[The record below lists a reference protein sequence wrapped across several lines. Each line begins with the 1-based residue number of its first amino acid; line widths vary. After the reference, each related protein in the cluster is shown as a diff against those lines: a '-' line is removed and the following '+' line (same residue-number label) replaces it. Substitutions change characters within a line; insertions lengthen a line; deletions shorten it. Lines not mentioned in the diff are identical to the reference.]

1 MWISLIIAIA
11 TFCGYLACYISRL
24 GIPESLS
31 YTYYGLGKRGWI
43 FSAMMLIVGISTM
56 MPMIDLTPDS
66 YSFVPFLC
74 GTSIAFVGVASEYA
88 QQVVTHVHCVSAI
101 IAAIMAAVWCVLL
114 QRCWYVLLLSG
125 LLMLLLAYVSN
136 TADRGH
142 KTFWLEM
149 WAFSAAFLTLITRL
163 YTSHLSNPL

>member
-1 MWISLIIAIA
+1 MTITATIAIL
-11 TFCGYLACYISRL
+11 TFCGFLALYISER

-31 YTYYGLGKRGWI
+31 YTYYGLGDRGWL
-43 FSAMMLIVGISTM
+43 FSAMMVIVGVCTM
-56 MPMIDLTPDS
+56 IPMIDITCDR
-66 YSFVPFLC
+66 YAFVPFLC
-74 GTSIAFVGVASEYA
+74 GTSITFVGVASEYA

-136 TADRGH
+136 TADRRH
-142 KTFWLEM
+142 KTFWMEM

-163 YTSHLSNPL
+163 YTSHLSNHL